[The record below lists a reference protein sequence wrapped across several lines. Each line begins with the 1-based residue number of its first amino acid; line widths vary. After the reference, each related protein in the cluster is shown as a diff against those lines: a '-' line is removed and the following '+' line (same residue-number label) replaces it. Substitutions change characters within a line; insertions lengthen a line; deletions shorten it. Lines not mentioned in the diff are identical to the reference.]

1 LLVFFDDLAWRAV
14 GTVGGGNGIYTYEND
29 TGPDGAN
36 HAQDGLLIMSGPG
49 VDPGAAET
57 MDLLDV
63 APTVLELLGLEPLPS
78 MRGESL
84 LGD

>member
-1 LLVFFDDLAWRAV
+1 
-14 GTVGGGNGIYTYEND
+14 
-29 TGPDGAN
+29 
-36 HAQDGLLIMSGPG
+36 
-49 VDPGAAET
+49 

-84 LGD
+84 LALSRRR